1 MSNET
6 FSKSTFRG
14 ALILAL
20 VLIVLFVLPDVIQ
33 TFSAKE
39 SISIKEWDEKTK
51 KAIVSVE
58 KNASSS
64 RNNYDR
70 GSKFNAPPAKFNPNE
85 YTLEE
90 WMALGLSQKQAE
102 VVLKFTRYPLRS
114 NNDLKK
120 IVVINDELF
129 ELIKDSTIYNPSNVK
144 YEKEDFSKAVKQSV
158 VLDVNTASVEE
169 LQQIKG
175 IGPFFAKQIVK
186 RRTEL
191 GGYHDINQL
200 LEIWKMDEEKLAQWK
215 PSLYVSK
222 QLQKINI
229 NQATLEEL
237 QAHPYI
243 SWNLANSIVKLRLQN
258 GNFKKIEEVKKSA
271 LMTETLF
278 EQLKW
283 YITVE

>member
-20 VLIVLFVLPDVIQ
+20 VLIALFVLPDVIQ

-58 KNASSS
+58 KNARSS

-70 GSKFNAPPAKFNPNE
+70 GSKFNVPPAKFNPNE

-129 ELIKDSTIYNPSNVK
+129 ELIKDSTVYNHSNTK

-158 VLDVNTASVEE
+158 ILDVNTASVEE

-215 PSLYVSK
+215 PSLYASK
-222 QLQKINI
+222 QLKKINL
-229 NQATLEEL
+229 NQATVEEL

-283 YITVE
+283 YLTVE

>member
-129 ELIKDSTIYNPSNVK
+129 ELIKDSTVYNPSNVK

>member
-1 MSNET
+1 MENET

-14 ALILAL
+14 ALALA
-20 VLIVLFVLPDVIQ
+20 VILIVLFVLPDVIE
-33 TFSAKE
+33 TFRASEKIA
-39 SISIKEWDEKTK
+39 IKEWDEQTK
-51 KAIVSVE
+51 KAIVTVE
-58 KNASSS
+58 KNAKSY
-64 RNNYDR
+64 RNRYDR
-70 GSKFNAPPAKFNPNE
+70 VSKFTVPPSKFDPNT

-102 VVLKFTRYPLRS
+102 VVLKFTRYPLKS

-120 IVVINDELF
+120 IVVINEELF
-129 ELIKDSTIYNPSNVK
+129 NLIKDSTVYASNTK
-144 YEKEDFSKAVKQSV
+144 SEKEDFTRAIKQSV
-158 VLDVNTASVEE
+158 ILDVNVATVEE

-191 GGYHDINQL
+191 GGFHDLNQL
-200 LEIWKMDEEKLAQWK
+200 LEIWKMDEEKLGQWK
-215 PSLYVSK
+215 PSLYASN
-222 QLQKINI
+222 QLKKINI
-229 NQATLEEL
+229 NKATAEEL

-258 GNFKKIEEVKKSA
+258 GNFKRIEDVKKSV
-271 LMTETLF
+271 LMTESIF

-283 YITVE
+283 YLTVE